1 VSASRINRVSERE
14 SLVELPWAADS
25 GPCVEKLRTALPST
39 VGIRDGAVQLVLTAA
54 AGVDAYANDD
64 DDDDVQ
70 RPAPSSSGVPSTA
83 AAARAAPGARKEV
96 DELRGQI
103 TTMKLNIDNVEK
115 ERDFYFSKLRD
126 CEILCQM
133 AEFKHL
139 PVVEVLVSPCP
150 LPCGALSIHHHHP
163 RARSSSS
170 TRNRE
175 AAGGPERCE
184 N

>member
-1 VSASRINRVSERE
+1 MDILFVA
-14 SLVELPWAADS
+14 
-25 GPCVEKLRTALPST
+25 
-39 VGIRDGAVQLVLTAA
+39 AA
-54 AGVDAYANDD
+54 AGE
-64 DDDDVQ
+64 
-70 RPAPSSSGVPSTA
+70 PSTA
-83 AAARAAPGARKEV
+83 TRAAPGARKAGAGAGGGKEV
-96 DELRGQI
+96 EELRGQI

-170 TRNRE
+170 RRTAHCN
-175 AAGGPERCE
+175 
-184 N
+184 